1 MAKSN
6 TKKWIGLSIAAAVIL
21 PSLFL
26 PLPAGLTRAGLES
39 LALLFAGIVL
49 WFCGSLPE
57 GLSCMLLVAL
67 AGVMKIESTGTLFYK
82 FGSSTFFFILAMFA
96 VAAALE
102 RTTIPIRVV
111 NTILRVT
118 RKSSRYLVLG
128 FITGS
133 ALLAA
138 VMSSHVACCALFA
151 KLADSIIRGKE
162 GEGKSPY
169 PNLAKCL
176 MLSVSYGAGIG
187 GFATPT
193 STAANLLAVDI
204 LHTTVGITVR
214 YVDWL
219 LVALP
224 ICLISLAVCWLGL
237 VHVFPPEEIPP
248 AALQAQLARAEEIGP
263 LKTGDKRL
271 VAVVCTMLVLWILS
285 SWLPAINT
293 LVVAIFGMIFLF
305 LPNIGMLE
313 WKDFSREANWNT
325 IFFIGGVSAL
335 IFCITS
341 SGASEW
347 LVSLLTR
354 PLGGLSPFVICLAAA
369 LSAWLLHAI
378 IPMSSGI
385 MTMLAIPFIGIAQ
398 ASGVNPAYLLI
409 IISYWAGF
417 AILLPFD
424 AVVML
429 AYRYGYYTIG
439 DMLKSSVVPSV
450 VINLSLAV
458 LVPLLAGVCLR

>member
-1 MAKSN
+1 MAKSDS
-6 TKKWIGLSIAAAVIL
+6 KKWVGLSLAAVIILLSLIL
-21 PSLFL
+21 P
-26 PLPAGLTRAGLES
+26 PPAGLTRAGLES
-39 LALLFAGIVL
+39 IALLFAGIVF

-57 GLSCMLLVAL
+57 GVSCMLLVAI
-67 AGVMKIESTGTLFYK
+67 AGVMKIESIGTLFYK

-102 RTTIPIRVV
+102 RTTIPFRVV

-128 FITGS
+128 FLTGS

-138 VMSSHVACCALFA
+138 IMSSHVACCALFT
-151 KLADSIIRGKE
+151 KLADSIIRGEE

-176 MLSVSYGAGIG
+176 MLSVGYGAGIG
-187 GFATPT
+187 GFVTPT

-214 YVDWL
+214 YVDWI

-224 ICLISLAVCWLGL
+224 ICLISLAVCWLTL
-237 VHVFPPEEIPP
+237 IRIFPPEEMQP
-248 AALQAQLARAEEIGP
+248 AALDVQLARAAEMEP
-263 LKTGDKRL
+263 LNNREKRL
-271 VAVVCTMLVLWILS
+271 IAVICTMLALWILS
-285 SWLPAINT
+285 SWIHSINT
-293 LVVAIFGMIFLF
+293 LVVAIFGMTILF
-305 LPNIGMLE
+305 LPNVGMLE
-313 WKDFSREANWNT
+313 WKEFSREANWNT

-347 LVSLLTR
+347 LVELLTR
-354 PLGGLSPFVICLAAA
+354 PLGGLPPFLICLAAA
-369 LSAWLLHAI
+369 LSAWLLHAV

-385 MTMLAIPFIGIAQ
+385 MTMLAVPFIGIAQ
-398 ASGVNPAYLLI
+398 AAGVNPAYLLI

-439 DMLKSSVVPSV
+439 DMLKSSVIPSV
-450 VINLSLAV
+450 VINFSLAA
-458 LVPLLAGVCLR
+458 LVPLLAGFCLR